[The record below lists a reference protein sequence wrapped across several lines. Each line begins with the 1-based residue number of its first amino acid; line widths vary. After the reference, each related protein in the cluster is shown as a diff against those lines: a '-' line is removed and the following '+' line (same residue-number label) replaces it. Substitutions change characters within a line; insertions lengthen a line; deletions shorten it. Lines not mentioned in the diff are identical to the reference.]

1 MIEYI
6 QLHNWKSF
14 ADAKL
19 FIEPL
24 TFVIGTNASGKS
36 NILDAFYFLSCL
48 SQGASVDECARR
60 IRGGQEWIT
69 RLGENSFSLEIKVH
83 QEQSNIDYYYE
94 IEIGREDEKFVVKSE
109 SLQRNGKV
117 AKNYLYQTV
126 PDREQMLLPVTTYT
140 GKKDN
145 RRRWDLYKEKS
156 VLSQFALQKIQK
168 DVSEGVAFVQE
179 KLRQIFFLDPMPQHM
194 RDYSSLSKTLKEDA
208 SNIAGVIAALD
219 TQEKELVLKRLT
231 EFVRPLPERDIQK
244 VWTETVGMFGKDA
257 MLYCLEEWTNGK
269 AITLDARGMSD
280 GTLRFVAIV
289 AAMLTIP
296 KGTLL
301 MIEEVD
307 NGLHPSRAK
316 ELIKALSVL
325 GEECGLDVLCTT
337 HNPVL
342 IDNLGGELIQNI
354 SFVKRDLTTG
364 CSTISLLEDKEN
376 LARLMAMGT
385 VGDMMINNQI

>member
-1 MIEYI
+1 M
-6 QLHNWKSF
+6 
-14 ADAKL
+14 
-19 FIEPL
+19 
-24 TFVIGTNASGKS
+24 
-36 NILDAFYFLSCL
+36 
-48 SQGASVDECARR
+48 
-60 IRGGQEWIT
+60 
-69 RLGENSFSLEIKVH
+69 
-83 QEQSNIDYYYE
+83 
-94 IEIGREDEKFVVKSE
+94 
-109 SLQRNGKV
+109 
-117 AKNYLYQTV
+117 
-126 PDREQMLLPVTTYT
+126 
-140 GKKDN
+140 
-145 RRRWDLYKEKS
+145 
-156 VLSQFALQKIQK
+156 
-168 DVSEGVAFVQE
+168 AFVQE

>member
-24 TFVIGTNASGKS
+24 TFIIGTNASGKS
-36 NILDAFYFLSCL
+36 NILDALYFLSCL
-48 SQGASVDECARR
+48 SQGDTVDECARK

-69 RLGENSFSLEIKVH
+69 RLGEESFSLEIKVH
-83 QEQSNIDYYYE
+83 QEQTNLDYYYE
-94 IEIGREDEKFVVKSE
+94 IEVIRENEKFVVKNE

-117 AKNYLYQTV
+117 AKNHLFQTI
-126 PDREQMLLPVTTYT
+126 PAKEQMLLPVTTYT
-140 GKKDN
+140 GKKGN

-156 VLSQFALQKIQK
+156 ILSQFALQKIQK
-168 DVSEGVAFVQE
+168 DVSEGVTFVQE
-179 KLRQIFFLDPMPQHM
+179 KLKQIFFLDPMPQHM

-219 TQEKELVLKRLT
+219 VQEKESVLKRLT

-244 VWTETVGMFGKDA
+244 VWTETVGMFAKDA
-257 MLYCLEEWTNGK
+257 MLYCLEEWTSEK
-269 AITLDARGMSD
+269 EITLDARGMSD
-280 GTLRFVAIV
+280 GTLRFIAIV
-289 AAMLTIP
+289 AALLTIP

-316 ELIKALSVL
+316 ELIKALSIL

-342 IDNLGGELIQNI
+342 IDNLSGEMIQNI
-354 SFVKRDLTTG
+354 SFVKRDLITG
-364 CSTISLLEDKEN
+364 CSTVSLLEDKEN
-376 LARLMAMGT
+376 LARLMAAGT